1 MILLIDTILFQL
13 NNWLCASINVDADF
27 ARIQKTNP
35 LMSNKQNIKI
45 THFNRNPFFF
55 TVQTFPKRKKNQIIG
70 LRGSV
75 YIKIPFNVSL
85 ISQKENGTI

>member
-13 NNWLCASINVDADF
+13 NNWLCESINVDADF

-45 THFNRNPFFF
+45 TQFIRNPFFF
-55 TVQTFPKRKKNQIIG
+55 IVQTFPKRKKKSNYRTAGVCLYQNT
-70 LRGSV
+70 L
-75 YIKIPFNVSL
+75 
-85 ISQKENGTI
+85 

>member
-13 NNWLCASINVDADF
+13 NNWLCESINVDADF

-45 THFNRNPFFF
+45 TQFNRFNSNLSK
-55 TVQTFPKRKKNQIIG
+55 TKKKKSNYRTAGVCLYQNT
-70 LRGSV
+70 L
-75 YIKIPFNVSL
+75 
-85 ISQKENGTI
+85 